1 MSLGKSGSHFQDPI
15 LADDKAL
22 GGLLEGS
29 GAGVLDAIRSPFA
42 VNVED
47 FNVPIVDGDVVNAGF
62 TLTVIN
68 TATAAA
74 EVVDPETGYLLLN
87 AGTSDDGGGSLAY
100 NVDPS
105 ATQGGDAVDML
116 GTIDNTA
123 TMMDNRE
130 LWFLYRVGFS
140 TESATGVWQG
150 KALFGWMTDDTACLD
165 TGDGTP
171 AVKAEC
177 GTGFHIG
184 EDGVLSFF
192 SQTAALTSVATAN
205 IISSINI
212 LDDLATVA
220 AADTFVWYL
229 LVWRTRWVDAS
240 AGTGNTRFYANGR
253 LVGTVTDGLPMDVA
267 TPYGTRFEYL
277 NGPAG
282 FEMDMAVD
290 YIASGITRPGL
301 TYPYDTTADESR
313 Y

>member
-1 MSLGKSGSHFQDPI
+1 MSLGKGAHFQGPQ
-15 LADDKAL
+15 LGSDKAL
-22 GGLLEGS
+22 DGLIEGAPL
-29 GAGVLDAIRSPFA
+29 GKLDSLQSPYST
-42 VNVED
+42 NVED
-47 FNVPIVDGDVVNAGF
+47 FNVPMVDGDLITAGF
-62 TLTVIN
+62 NETAIN
-68 TATAAA
+68 TATGRT
-74 EVVDPETGYLLLN
+74 EVVDAETGYLLLHP
-87 AGTSDDGGGSLAY
+87 GSSDDGGVNLRFADD
-100 NVDPS
+100 VS
-105 ATQGGDAVDML
+105 AAQGFDAIDML
-116 GTIDNTA
+116 GAIDNTA
-123 TMMDNRE
+123 TMMENRE
-130 LWFLYRVGFS
+130 LWFQYRVGFS
-140 TESATGVWQG
+140 TEEAAGAWQG
-150 KALFGWMTDDTACLD
+150 KVMFGWLTDDVACLD
-165 TGDGTP
+165 TGDGVP
-171 AVKAEC
+171 ALKAEG

-205 IISSINI
+205 IIPSVNV
-212 LDDLATVA
+212 LTDLATVA
-220 AADTFVWYL
+220 AADSFVWYTL
-229 LVWRTRWVDAS
+229 GWRTRFVDAS